1 MQGMQDAQ
9 PKAVPAFYFD
19 GKTSRRHAVELTV
32 AAGVASISGEAQRQ
46 APLSELRVSERA
58 SRAARKVTFADGAY
72 LEIVDVGAFD
82 ELLASTGYQDPLV
95 VRMQQSWRTT
105 LYATVA
111 LVLILA
117 LGYRYLLPAA
127 AGLIA
132 NALPESVER
141 RIGSGTLAFLDQR
154 IFAPTTLPV
163 AQQESIDS
171 RFRALQ
177 PPHQGAPDY
186 RIIFRKSKIGP
197 NAFALP
203 SGEIVL
209 TDELVRLLDDDDALM
224 GVLAHELGHLHQRH
238 LMRRLIQGSAIAAT
252 ATLLFGDVSALIA
265 SIPPVMLDL
274 KYSRDIELEADDY
287 AIAMFK
293 ANGISLNKLARTF
306 EKLDS
311 QPGEFSPY
319 LSTHPPSKERIERI
333 LKAGM
338 E

>member
-1 MQGMQDAQ
+1 MQSRT
-9 PKAVPAFYFD
+9 VSAFYFD

-32 AAGVASISGEAQRQ
+32 DAGIAYISGEAQRQ

-58 SRAARKVTFADGAY
+58 ERAARKVTFADGAY
-72 LEIVDVGAFD
+72 LEIADAGAFA
-82 ELLASTGYQDPLV
+82 ELLASTGYQDSLV

-105 LYATVA
+105 LQATAALIVI
-111 LVLILA
+111 LVL
-117 LGYRYLLPAA
+117 GYLYLLPAA
-127 AGLIA
+127 SGLIA

-141 RIGSGTLAFLDQR
+141 RIGAGTLEFLDQR
-154 IFAPTTLPV
+154 MLSPSTLPKSEQD
-163 AQQESIDS
+163 AIIS

-177 PPHQGAPDY
+177 PPAQDAPDY
-186 RIIFRKSKIGP
+186 QIIFRKSKIGP

-203 SGEIVL
+203 SGEIVV

-224 GVLAHELGHLHQRH
+224 GVLAHELGHLHRRH
-238 LMRRLIQGSAIAAT
+238 LMRRLIQASAVGTAA
-252 ATLLFGDVSALIA
+252 AVLFGDASTLIA
-265 SIPPVMLDL
+265 TIPPLVLDL

-293 ANGISLNKLARTF
+293 ANGISLKKLAYTF

-311 QPGEFSPY
+311 EPTGFSPY
-319 LSTHPPSKERIERI
+319 LSTHPPSKERIDRI
-333 LKAGM
+333 LKAQA